1 MKLNLIEQFLLIALD
16 DDEGRFVTD
25 TTYLY
30 NGFAGA
36 ILMELAI
43 IDKIELQKKKVA
55 VTGKPDTEEP
65 VLDQS
70 IKAIQNLKEG
80 KTVGFWIGTFNA
92 NAKDI
97 KEIVLQELI
106 DKGILRRE
114 KGKIFWVIPYVKYP
128 TDNPVPENKVRA
140 QIQDIIMDQ
149 TEPEPRDL
157 MLLSLIDVCELTRE
171 AFRSKEVFRKAGK
184 RIVALTQ
191 PNALS
196 NVLDPDIQ
204 KIHVAVMAATRS
216 AVTASTTP
224 MV

>member
-16 DDEGRFVTD
+16 DDKGRFVTD

-36 ILMELAI
+36 ILMDLAI
-43 IDKIELQKKKVA
+43 LGKIELKKKIVTI
-55 VTGKPDTEEP
+55 TGKPDTEEP
-65 VLDQS
+65 ILDQS
-70 IKAIQNLKEG
+70 IQAIQNLKDE

-92 NAKDI
+92 NAKNI
-97 KEIVLQELI
+97 KKIVLQELI

-114 KGKIFWVIPYVKYP
+114 KGKILWVIPYFKYP

-140 QIQDIIMDQ
+140 QIQDIIMGQ

-157 MLLSLIDVCELTRE
+157 MLLSLIKVCELTEE
-171 AFRSKEVFRKAGK
+171 AFRSKEVFRKASK
-184 RIVALTQ
+184 RIAALTK
-191 PNALS
+191 PTSLS
-196 NVLDPDIQ
+196 NVLDPEIQ
-204 KIHVAVMAATRS
+204 KMHAAVIAATRS